1 MTHFDLKRRHALIGA
16 FAAGTVSATAARGQD
31 KASKTSSRQ
40 KLSVGMSGF
49 PPALEPVLFN
59 HTATRRVVPQMFD
72 TLIAFD
78 HARNMV
84 LRPALAERWERVGPG
99 ALRLFLRKD
108 VVFHDGSPF
117 TAEDVA
123 FSLSPDHLLGPGRSG
138 RSIAMQTLDRI
149 DRVEVV
155 DPYTVIV
162 HAKGTDAVLEQRLAA
177 WASEIVCKRA
187 FDAAGSW
194 DRWTAA
200 PVGSGPYRLVA
211 QKLDTYVQLAPHD
224 LYWGGKPPF
233 DGIEFRIMP
242 ELATRMNGLLTG
254 QVDLITDV
262 PPDQFPE
269 IRKRPGLEVAG
280 GAVQNIR
287 YLAIDAE
294 TPGLTDPR
302 ARRALS
308 LAIDRKLFVESL
320 WDNRVPVPNSFQFS
334 NFGAGYIEDY
344 PALAHDPELARKLLK
359 EAGYKGET
367 ITYRLLANYY
377 TNQVSSAQVM
387 VEMWKAVGLN
397 VRIEMMEN
405 FSQIQKKP
413 VQAIYDSSSTA
424 VFPDYLGH
432 AWREFG
438 PSGTLPR
445 QVGIWRNEEH
455 FALGARLQDTSDP
468 GERRKLI
475 RRMLEIIDRDDPPCV
490 VLHASGQFYG
500 KRRDVPWIPGQTLDL
515 NFGPFNQAFSRT

>member
-1 MTHFDLKRRHALIGA
+1 MTLFPLSRRQALIGA
-16 FAAGTVSATAARGQD
+16 LAAGAFAADAKAEARRRL
-31 KASKTSSRQ
+31 T
-40 KLSVGMSGF
+40 VGMSGF

-78 HARNMV
+78 QAKNMA
-84 LRPALAERWERVGPG
+84 LRPALAERWERIGPR
-99 ALRLFLRKD
+99 ALRLFLRPG

-123 FSLSPDHLLGPGRSG
+123 FSLGLDHLLGPGRAG
-138 RSIAMQTLDRI
+138 GTIALQTLERI
-149 DRVEVV
+149 DRVEIVA
-155 DPYTVIV
+155 PHTVIV
-162 HAKGTDAVLEQRLAA
+162 HAKGDDALLEQRLAA
-177 WASEIVCKRA
+177 WASEIASKRA
-187 FDAAGSW
+187 FEAAGSW
-194 DRWTAA
+194 ERWIAA
-200 PVGSGPYRLVA
+200 PVGTGPYRLVS
-211 QKLDTYVQLAPHD
+211 QKLDTNVVLTPHD
-224 LYWGGKPPF
+224 TYWGGKPAF

-254 QVDLITDV
+254 EVDLITDV
-262 PPDQFPE
+262 PPDQFTE
-269 IRKRPGLEVAG
+269 IAKRPELEVAG

-308 LAIDRKLFVESL
+308 LALDRKLFVESL
-320 WDNRVPVPNSFQFS
+320 WDNRVPVPNGFQLPSFGS
-334 NFGAGYIEDY
+334 GYIEDY
-344 PALAHDPELARKLLK
+344 PALAYDPDLARRLLK
-359 EAGYKGET
+359 EAGYKGEP
-367 ITYRLLANYY
+367 ITYRLLNNYY
-377 TNQVSSAQVM
+377 TNQVAGAQAM
-387 VEMWKAVGLN
+387 IEMWRAVGLR
-397 VRIEMMEN
+397 VEIEMMEN

-413 VQAIYDSSSTA
+413 VHAVYDSSSTA

-438 PSGTLPR
+438 PNGTLPK

-455 FALGARLQDTSDP
+455 FALGARLQDTF
-468 GERRKLI
+468 EVAQRRPLI
-475 RRMLEIIDRDDPPCV
+475 RRMLEIVDRDDPPCV

-500 KRRDVPWIPGQTLDL
+500 KRRDLPWIPGQTLDL